1 MDVIQKKI
9 SMLGAFATGKTSMVQ
24 QFVHSM
30 FSEKYHTTVGV
41 KVDKKEV
48 KLGSGPMNLLLWD
61 LAGEDEFQRVQTSY
75 LRGSSGYMF
84 VADGTRAGTLDHA
97 LELRK
102 TVREMV
108 GDAPSVLALNKFD
121 LKAEWDLPA
130 DAVNGLAE
138 PEWRV
143 LRTSAKTGEGV
154 EEAFLWL
161 AQQMR

>member
-48 KLGSGPMNLLLWD
+48 KLDAGSMNLILWD
-61 LAGEDEFQRVQTSY
+61 LAGEDEFQKVQTSY
-75 LRGSSGYMF
+75 LRGSSGYIF
-84 VADGTRAGTLDHA
+84 VVDGTRAGTLDHT

-108 GDAPSVLALNKFD
+108 GDAPSVLALNKAD
-121 LKAEWDLPA
+121 LKADWDLHA
-130 DAVNGLAE
+130 DAIDGLAK
-138 PEWRV
+138 PEWHV

-161 AQQMR
+161 ARQMV